1 MIREAFGTADTI
13 EEAKEIAVAN
23 LAAPEDVDVTTEI
36 VALPEKKILGLFGG
50 SPAKVR
56 AFYEYEE
63 APYQYATDYLKEILE
78 GLGMEVNSI
87 DVKEDEENVVRFSID
102 CGDNYGIVVGRRGE
116 TLDSIQYLLRLVVNK
131 NSDDYKRVSVNVGSY
146 REKREGTLQNVAK
159 KVADK
164 VKKYGRRETL
174 EPMNPYERRII
185 HTTIQGI
192 EGVTSRS
199 VGMGDSRR
207 VVIELE
213 EGFKPL
219 RPSRRNDN
227 RRYNNNNN
235 TTPAEPRER
244 RSDFEG
250 SSLYGKIEIK

>member
-1 MIREAFGTADTI
+1 MIKEAFGTADTI
-13 EEAKEIAVAN
+13 EAAQEAAIAN
-23 LAAPEDVDVTTEI
+23 LAAPEDVEVMTE
-36 VALPEKKILGLFGG
+36 VVELPEKKILGLFGG

-56 AFYEYEE
+56 AYYEYEE
-63 APYQYATDYLKEILE
+63 KPNFDYAVDYLTEILK
-78 GLGMEVNSI
+78 GLGMEVNKI
-87 DVKEDEENVVRFSID
+87 DVEEEDDVLRFSID
-102 CGDNYGIVVGRRGE
+102 CGENYGIVVGRRGE

-131 NSDDYKRVSVNVGSY
+131 NSDDYKRVSVNVGTY

-159 KVADK
+159 KIADK

-207 VVIELE
+207 VVVELE

-219 RPSRRNDN
+219 RPSRRND
-227 RRYNNNNN
+227 RRPNNKNNA
-235 TTPAEPRER
+235 TPAEPRER

-250 SSLYGKIEIK
+250 SSLYGKIEL